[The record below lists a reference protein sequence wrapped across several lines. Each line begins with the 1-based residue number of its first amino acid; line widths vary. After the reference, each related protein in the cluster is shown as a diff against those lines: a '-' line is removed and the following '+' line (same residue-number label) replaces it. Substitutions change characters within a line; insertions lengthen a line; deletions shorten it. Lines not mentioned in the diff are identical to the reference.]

1 MLQQLC
7 CFRER
12 QLFIYLV
19 SPTWGSWAASSAP
32 HGARALLAHPSSAS
46 GSCRRVT
53 QLPLPTAPPITHTH
67 TPKAPLPQPPR
78 AASIYSAL
86 HNRGDARRVA
96 AAPFV
101 AAGRSRPTLRGP
113 GGALPAP
120 RSQLTLSSPLPAC
133 PPQTQPT
140 PAATTSG
147 RRPPGPRCT
156 PRPRTSSS
164 WRGC

>member
-53 QLPLPTAPPITHTH
+53 QLPLPTAPPSHTHTH
-67 TPKAPLPQPPR
+67 PRPLSRSHRGPPLFIQHCTTAAMPGVSRQLPLWRPGGPVPPCGGRGGLSPLP
-78 AASIYSAL
+78 ADSL
-86 HNRGDARRVA
+86 
-96 AAPFV
+96 
-101 AAGRSRPTLRGP
+101 
-113 GGALPAP
+113 
-120 RSQLTLSSPLPAC
+120 LSSPLPAC